1 MRNES
6 TLQALAYELQ
16 RNCGDTLAAAKAVG
30 VSLIFVNQWRKDD
43 AKVDEALV
51 EAERVGTQGLVS
63 AAIKRAV
70 HGYEKG
76 VYYKGAKIDTETV
89 YSDSLLTTL
98 LKAKVPEFA
107 KEAEGGG
114 VNVQV
119 NVANLM
125 PRATSYEQ
133 WLAMKDQTLNK
144 ALPAPTD
151 ADRDASLEALGRIMT
166 QPPADV
172 IDAEYAEVPAN
183 PFAGIDL

>member
-1 MRNES
+1 MRNQT
-6 TLQALAYELQ
+6 TLNSLQTALQ
-16 RNCGDTLAAAKAVG
+16 RNCGDVLAAAQEAG
-30 VSLIFVNQWRKDD
+30 VSLIFVNQWRADD
-43 AKVDEALV
+43 PEVDKALT

-76 VYYKGAKIDTETV
+76 VYYKGEKVDTETV

-172 IDAEYAEVPAN
+172 IDAEYVEVPAN
-183 PFAGIDL
+183 PFQGIDL

>member
-1 MRNES
+1 MRNET
-6 TLQALAYELQ
+6 TLASLESELQ
-16 RNCGDTLAAAKAVG
+16 RNCGDILAAAKACG

-43 AKVDEALV
+43 KTADARLL

-63 AAIKRAV
+63 AAIQRGV
-70 HGYEKG
+70 HGVQED
-76 VYYKGAKIDTETV
+76 VWYKGEIVGQKTN

-98 LKAKVPEFA
+98 LKAKVDEFK
-107 KEAEGGG
+107 KENEGGG

-125 PRATSYEQ
+125 PRANTYEE